1 MLGMRE
7 SRRRSVPRSPL
18 VRYPSHREAMAI
30 AKVQLN
36 FLTPDPTDE
45 EILAFFKALTGRD
58 PTPEE
63 IEELRA
69 EATE

>member
-1 MLGMRE
+1 M
-7 SRRRSVPRSPL
+7 
-18 VRYPSHREAMAI
+18 AM

-36 FLTPDPTDE
+36 FLSPDPTDE